1 MNDTFINIALVVVLA
16 LFVIYAFRNSRKNKA
31 KQAELK
37 AQIVPGAEVMTN
49 FGLFGTLLSVD
60 EVSNV
65 AEIETSPGNVVRVHR
80 QTLAKVVSEG
90 DSTVS
95 GVVGSEPRSV
105 EEAMEIANREAEAR
119 EKAANTTPEFGELAE
134 PVAADTADKPAADE
148 IIVVEPT
155 VVEPTVVE
163 PAADG
168 TPVKKPVRRAST
180 KKVDE

>member
-1 MNDTFINIALVVVLA
+1 MNDTFLNIALVVVLA

-37 AQIVPGAEVMTN
+37 AQIVPGVEVMTN
-49 FGLFGTLLSVD
+49 FGLFGTLISVD

-80 QTLAKVVSEG
+80 QTLAKVVSES

-95 GVVGSEPRSV
+95 GVSTGEPRSV

-119 EKAANTTPEFGELAE
+119 EKAANPEFGELAQ
-134 PVAADTADKPAADE
+134 PDADKPADE
-148 IIVVEPT
+148 VIVVEP
-155 VVEPTVVE
+155 VVEE
-163 PAADG
+163 PAADDK
-168 TPVKKPVRRAST
+168 PVAKKPVRRAST